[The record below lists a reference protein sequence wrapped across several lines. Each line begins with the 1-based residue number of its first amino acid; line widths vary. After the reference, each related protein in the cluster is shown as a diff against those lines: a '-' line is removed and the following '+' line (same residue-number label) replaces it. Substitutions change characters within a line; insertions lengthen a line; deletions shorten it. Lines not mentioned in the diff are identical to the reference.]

1 MDNSNIRVVVVA
13 DKIYIVKSQ
22 VEKILWLGQWADFC
36 ESSFQVKNMIR
47 SRGTVEIEAGIF
59 NAVIGRS
66 QGVVDI
72 AFKAPTLD
80 AGDLDAF
87 VKLILQIRL
96 KSRRQP
102 LSGELYLD
110 LRFARDKHI
119 LGKRVGRTKS
129 ILRSHGTLK
138 SYETDKT

>member
-47 SRGTVEIEAGIF
+47 SRGTVEIEAG

-80 AGDLDAF
+80 ARDLDAF

>member
-1 MDNSNIRVVVVA
+1 MDNSDICVVVVA
-13 DKIYIVKSQ
+13 DEICIVKSQ
-22 VEKILWLGQWADFC
+22 VEKKLWLRQWTEFC
-36 ESSFQVKNMIR
+36 ESSFLVKNMIR

-102 LSGELYLD
+102 LSGELYLN
-110 LRFARDKHI
+110 LRLARDKHI
-119 LGKRVGRTKS
+119 LGKRVGRPKS
-129 ILRSHGTLK
+129 ILRSHGTLQ